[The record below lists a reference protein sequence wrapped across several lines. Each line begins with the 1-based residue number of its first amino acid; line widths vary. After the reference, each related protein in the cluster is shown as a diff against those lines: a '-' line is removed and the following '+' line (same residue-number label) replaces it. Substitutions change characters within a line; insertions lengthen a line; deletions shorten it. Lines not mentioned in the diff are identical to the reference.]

1 MSEPVFVPNSEEKS
15 MQEPVLGAVL
25 DAWTQAR
32 EKHYIPIT
40 GRSMFPL
47 IRNGDQ
53 VLVAHGCAG
62 IRRGEVIVFRHD
74 GKLIAHRVLRISKNE
89 AGHTFLTK
97 GDNVL
102 QFDPPLRANE
112 IVGRVLAIKRREQQ
126 ISLDTTIWRITGLFI
141 AIGTLTWM
149 RLYGWGRFFPQR
161 LLGLHSSHLTT
172 FFRRGVQF
180 FLLLVR
186 GAVFIVIRRWKS

>member
-1 MSEPVFVPNSEEKS
+1 MSEPVFVPNINEKS
-15 MQEPVLGAVL
+15 KQDPVLGAVL
-25 DAWTQAR
+25 DVWTQAGK
-32 EKHYIPIT
+32 KHYIPIT
-40 GRSMFPL
+40 GRSMLPL

-62 IRRGEVIVFRHD
+62 IRRGDVIVFRHD
-74 GKLIAHRVLRISKNE
+74 GKLIAHRVLHISKND

-112 IVGRVLAIKRREQQ
+112 IVGRVLAIKRGEQQ
-126 ISLDTTIWRITGLFI
+126 LSLDTTIWRITGLLI

-161 LLGLHSSHLTT
+161 LLGIHSVSLTT
-172 FFRRGVQF
+172 FIHRGMQF
-180 FLLLVR
+180 FFRLVR
-186 GAVFIVIRRWKS
+186 GAVFIFIRRWKS

>member
-1 MSEPVFVPNSEEKS
+1 MSEPVFVPNIDEKS
-15 MQEPVLGAVL
+15 MQDPVLDTVL
-25 DAWTQAR
+25 NVWTLAG

-89 AGHTFLTK
+89 AGHMFLTK

-112 IVGRVLAIKRREQQ
+112 IVGRVLAIKRGEQQ

-149 RLYGWGRFFPQR
+149 RLYGWGRFFPRR

>member
-1 MSEPVFVPNSEEKS
+1 
-15 MQEPVLGAVL
+15 VLNM
-25 DAWTQAR
+25 WTQAG

-62 IRRGEVIVFRHD
+62 IRRGDVIVFRHD
-74 GKLIAHRVLRISKNE
+74 GKLIAHRVVRISKNE

-112 IVGRVLAIKRREQQ
+112 IVGRVLAIKRGEQQ
-126 ISLDTTIWRITGLFI
+126 MSLDTTIWRITGLLI

-161 LLGLHSSHLTT
+161 LLGLHSSSLTT

>member
-1 MSEPVFVPNSEEKS
+1 MSEPVFVPNIDEKS
-15 MQEPVLGAVL
+15 MQDPVLGAVL
-25 DAWTQAR
+25 DVWTQAG

-62 IRRGEVIVFRHD
+62 IRRGDVIIFRYD
-74 GKLIAHRVLRISKNE
+74 GKLVAHRVLRISKNE
-89 AGHTFLTK
+89 AGHMFLTK

-112 IVGRVLAIKRREQQ
+112 IVGRVLAIKRGEQQ
-126 ISLDTTIWRITGLFI
+126 IALDTTIWRITGLFI

-149 RLYGWGRFFPQR
+149 RLYGWGRFFVQR
-161 LLGLHSSHLTT
+161 LLGFHSCSLTSFLH
-172 FFRRGVQF
+172 RGMQF
-180 FLLLVR
+180 FLRLVR
-186 GAVFIVIRRWKS
+186 GTVFIVIRRWKS

>member
-1 MSEPVFVPNSEEKS
+1 MSEPVFVPNIDEKS
-15 MQEPVLGAVL
+15 MQDPVL
-25 DAWTQAR
+25 DAVLNMWTQAG

-62 IRRGEVIVFRHD
+62 IRRGDVIVFRHD
-74 GKLIAHRVLRISKNE
+74 GKLIAHRVVRISKNE

-112 IVGRVLAIKRREQQ
+112 IVGRVLAIKRGEQQ
-126 ISLDTTIWRITGLFI
+126 MSLDTTIWRITGLLI

-161 LLGLHSSHLTT
+161 LLGLHSSSLTT
-172 FFRRGVQF
+172 FFRQGVQF

>member
-1 MSEPVFVPNSEEKS
+1 MSEPVFVPNIDEKS
-15 MQEPVLGAVL
+15 RQDPVL
-25 DAWTQAR
+25 DAVLNMWTLAG

-89 AGHTFLTK
+89 AGHAFLTK

-112 IVGRVLAIKRREQQ
+112 IVGRVLAIKRGEQQ

-149 RLYGWGRFFPQR
+149 RLYGWGRFFPKR
-161 LLGLHSSHLTT
+161 LLGLHSSSLTT